1 MGLIM
6 RSEIF
11 KMKIWKVIA
20 VITIAKFCKSNI
32 GLMVESRLVTNIG
45 DEVELEAASQ
55 TNKHDT
61 DALIGKEKFETNISC
76 ISSFMFR

>member
-1 MGLIM
+1 
-6 RSEIF
+6 
-11 KMKIWKVIA
+11 MKIWKIIA
-20 VITIAKFCKSNI
+20 VITIAKFCKSSI

-61 DALIGKEKFETNISC
+61 DALIGKKKFDFSDANDLLGVDAPGDKT
-76 ISSFMFR
+76 